1 MAVSKSNDK
10 KAKAGKGKPKASES
24 AYKQAQG
31 KPTAT
36 PMPFGKKV
44 GAKLK

>member
-1 MAVSKSNDK
+1 MSKSNDK
-10 KAKAGKGKPKASES
+10 KAKASKSKPKATES

-31 KPTAT
+31 KPTTT